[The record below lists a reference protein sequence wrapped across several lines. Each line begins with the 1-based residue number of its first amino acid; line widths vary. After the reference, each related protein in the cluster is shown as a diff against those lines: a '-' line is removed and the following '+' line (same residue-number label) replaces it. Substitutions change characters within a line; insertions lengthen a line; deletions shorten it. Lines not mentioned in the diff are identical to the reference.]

1 MKKYNY
7 PIFSLLIVAL
17 ACFTFSGCQT
27 STTGPSASTARLVIQ
42 RTANFGG
49 KLVLGVTIDGARV
62 ASLGKGQKY
71 DGTLSAGQHVIT
83 LTVSGPNRS
92 AHFTKTVTAHAGQ
105 TYSFTA
111 TWKGQ
116 RLVLV

>member
-1 MKKYNY
+1 MKKYHY

-27 STTGPSASTARLVIQ
+27 SNTGPSASTARLVIQ
-42 RTANFGG
+42 RTADFGG

-62 ASLGKGQKY
+62 ASLGKNQKY

-92 AHFTKTVTAHAGQ
+92 GHFTKTVTAQAGQ